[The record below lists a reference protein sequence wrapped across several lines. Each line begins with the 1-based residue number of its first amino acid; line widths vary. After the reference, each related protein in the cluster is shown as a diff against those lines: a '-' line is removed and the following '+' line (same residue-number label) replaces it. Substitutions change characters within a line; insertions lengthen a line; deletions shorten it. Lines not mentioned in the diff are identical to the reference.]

1 MQIKYTHGL
10 SFLTVSE
17 ENKIRYCTKGNCHT
31 HTNWNPGIPHV
42 N

>member
-1 MQIKYTHGL
+1 MQIKYTNGM

-17 ENKIRYCTKGNCHT
+17 ENKIGYRTEEKCHNT
-31 HTNWNPGIPHV
+31 HNWNPGIPHE